1 VKAETFSCQTH
12 AVVGFPFVLDPQDP
26 RRGWVPLR
34 GRHAVVGFCRG
45 FPCGLVSTWVSLW
58 PVGGFCHGWV
68 SPWVGFAVGEFR
80 RVTRVLN
87 RVSVGFEADF
97 GGSRG
102 F

>member
-1 VKAETFSCQTH
+1 V
-12 AVVGFPFVLDPQDP
+12 PNPQDP

-34 GRHAVVGFCRG
+34 ARHAVGGFCCGFRRG
-45 FPCGLVSTWVSLW
+45 FPRGLVSTWVSLW
-58 PVGGFCHGWV
+58 PVGGFYHGWV

-97 GGSRG
+97 GGSRV

>member
-1 VKAETFSCQTH
+1 
-12 AVVGFPFVLDPQDP
+12 VVGFPFVPDTPWLGFAVGFPVGWF
-26 RRGWVPLR
+26 RRGFRCGMW
-34 GRHAVVGFCRG
+34 VGFAM
-45 FPCGLVSTWVSLW
+45 
-58 PVGGFCHGWV
+58 GGFRRGWV

-80 RVTRVLN
+80 QVTRVLN